1 MIYENKIAI
10 VTGGTGALGR
20 VIVSLFADKGMKV
33 YVPVRKV
40 EDFRNMFDTS
50 KSGEAAEFK
59 LRKIYGLQCDA
70 MNENDVMHFIG
81 DVLNQEK
88 RIDYLI
94 NTVGGYHPKK
104 NVVDTDTELID
115 KMMNL
120 NFRST
125 FYFCRNVLKSMIEN
139 KSGRIL
145 AIGAMPA
152 LEITPGKFAYSISKS
167 NVVNL
172 IQTIAEECKDN
183 DITAN
188 VIVPSIIDTPA
199 NRASMPNA
207 DFSRWVKPDEIAET
221 VLFLL
226 SDAAGSFR
234 GNVVK
239 MFGKV

>member
-1 MIYENKIAI
+1 MFENKIAI

-20 VIVSLFADKGMKV
+20 VIVSLFADKGMRV

-50 KSGEAAEFK
+50 KSEEAAAFK

-70 MNENDVMHFIG
+70 MKEDDVIRFIG
-81 DVLNQEK
+81 DVLKQEK
-88 RIDYLI
+88 HIDYLI
-94 NTVGGYHPKK
+94 NTVGGYHTKK
-104 NVVDTDTELID
+104 NIVEMDTELVD

-120 NFRST
+120 NFKSS
-125 FYFCRNVLKSMIEN
+125 FYFCKNVLKSMIEN
-139 KSGRIL
+139 GFGRIV

-152 LEITPGKFAYSISKS
+152 LEITPGKFAYSVSKS

-207 DFSRWVKPDEIAET
+207 DFSRWVKPEDIAET

-226 SDAAGSFR
+226 SDTAGSLR

-239 MFGKV
+239 MYGRV